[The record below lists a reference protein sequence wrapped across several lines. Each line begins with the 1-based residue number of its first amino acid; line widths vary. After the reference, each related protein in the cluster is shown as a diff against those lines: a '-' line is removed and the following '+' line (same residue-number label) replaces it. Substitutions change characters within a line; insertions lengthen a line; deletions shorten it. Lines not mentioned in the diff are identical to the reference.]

1 MAWHVVPVAA
11 SERRLQHAMAPG
23 WSDFEDAVQASCAE
37 DVEAAYLV
45 TRNKWD
51 LRAAATRVVTPAE
64 LVALVRRP

>member
-1 MAWHVVPVAA
+1 
-11 SERRLQHAMAPG
+11 MAPG